1 MGWVGWRMCGEHGK
15 LSLRLYT
22 PFVASSALPE
32 RFCEVSWS
40 GPRAHSTCSCV
51 YLGSVEYYFRAFIC
65 STGVVENGPLWCFFL
80 LCKESSVIQDSS
92 VQEGFYFSL
101 GNLCIFNSLVSQ
113 VISKLCG
120 ISEKFSGFGE
130 LIVFSPYLFLGIKGE
145 VWWTWPKS
153 SFLYPTFKN
162 YHVMSYFLY
171 CLTNFLPSVHVAD
184 FCVQISLHSLYLDF
198 LFFPQ

>member
-1 MGWVGWRMCGEHGK
+1 MGSLYLFLCISRFCGVLLLGFYLFHWCSGNH
-15 LSLRLYT
+15 SD
-22 PFVASSALPE
+22 ASS
-32 RFCEVSWS
+32 F
-40 GPRAHSTCSCV
+40 
-51 YLGSVEYYFRAFIC
+51 
-65 STGVVENGPLWCFFL
+65 

-92 VQEGFYFSL
+92 VQEGFYISL
-101 GNLCIFNSLVSQ
+101 AYLYNSLVSR

-171 CLTNFLPSVHVAD
+171 GLTNFLSSVHVAD

-198 LFFPQ
+198 LFFPNKLLF